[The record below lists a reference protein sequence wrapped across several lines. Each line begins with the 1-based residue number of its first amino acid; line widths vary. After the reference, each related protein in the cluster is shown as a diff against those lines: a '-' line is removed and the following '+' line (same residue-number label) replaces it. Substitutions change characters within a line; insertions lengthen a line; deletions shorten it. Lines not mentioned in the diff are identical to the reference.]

1 MEPKRLI
8 VAAALLAVLAG
19 ALWWSNNEQGKPQ
32 SSPDDPPKILEIP
45 QDQIAKIEIRRMGA
59 EPVLLEKAA
68 AWSIKSPHA
77 LPADADA
84 MRAMESALAVI
95 TSERLVDEKM
105 GDRTPYGL
113 QSPLLSIVVG
123 RKDGKSHT
131 LHLGDDTP
139 SGSGTY
145 AYMDGEAKLYLL
157 PVSTKTALEK
167 TWRDLRDK
175 RLLPFD
181 SAKLTRVELS
191 AKGGPVEFGRNN
203 ANAWTILKPRPVRAD
218 NSAVEDFVRKLQEA
232 RMEITNDTEEE
243 ASYPARFAAAAPVG
257 VAKVTTESGSMQVEI
272 RKGKENDYYARSS
285 AVEGVFKTT
294 GDLGESLAKG
304 FDDFRSRKLFEF
316 GFNEP
321 ERVEVKQDGSA
332 YLFTKSG
339 AEWKRD
345 GKSIEPGSV
354 QQIIDRLRELT
365 ATKFADSAAGAIAAE
380 YTVTMPGGK
389 GVESVT
395 VTRQGDAYF
404 ARKAGDNEVY
414 VLDAT
419 AVGEVKRLA
428 AEAKE
433 IPAASGEKTK
443 K

>member
-19 ALWWSNNEQGKPQ
+19 ALWWSNNEQAKPQ
-32 SSPDDPPKILEIP
+32 SSPDAPPKILEIP
-45 QDQIAKIEIRRMGA
+45 QDQITKIEIRRMGA

-68 AWSIKSPHA
+68 AWSIKSPQA

-84 MRAMESALAVI
+84 MRAMESTLAVV

-145 AYMDGEAKLYLL
+145 AYVDGEEKLYLV
-157 PVSTKTALEK
+157 PVATKSSLEK

-181 SAKLTRVELS
+181 GTKLTRVELT
-191 AKGGPVEFGRNN
+191 AKGGPVEFGRNS

-218 NSAVEDFVRKLQEA
+218 NAAVEELVRKLQES

-243 ASYPARFAAAAPVG
+243 AGYPARFAAAVPVG
-257 VAKVTTESGSMQVEI
+257 VAKVTTEAGTMQVEV
-272 RKGKENDYYARSS
+272 RKGKDNDYYAKSS
-285 AVEGVFKTT
+285 AVAGIFKTAA
-294 GDLGESLAKG
+294 DLGEALNKG
-304 FDDFRSRKLFEF
+304 FDDFRNRKLFTF

-321 ERVEVKQDGSA
+321 ERVEVKQDGAA

-345 GKSIEPGSV
+345 GKSIDPGSV

-365 ATKFADSAAGAIAAE
+365 ATRFADSAAGAIAAE
-380 YTVTMPGGK
+380 YSIAMPGGK
-389 GVESVT
+389 DVESVT
-395 VTRQGDAYF
+395 VSRQGDAYF
-404 ARKAGDNEVY
+404 ARRAGDNEVY
-414 VLDAT
+414 VLAAD

-428 AEAKE
+428 SEAKE
-433 IPAASGEKTK
+433 LAAASGEKAK